1 MSKKLLNAQKKL
13 MQMMNGIELLAS
25 LLIIVGIGYSLLSV
39 PMQIQAIQTDGLG
52 TFLQYLFDVLIAI
65 ELIKLLCSHELT
77 SMVEV
82 LLFAVSKHVI
92 IGNLSSTDNLI
103 AVISIAVLFAI
114 RKFLFMHKK
123 IMKPIMLQKQ
133 KPLKTICFITDNIS
147 KAVIHYE

>member
-13 MQMMNGIELLAS
+13 MQMMSGIELLAN

-123 IMKPIMLQKQ
+123 NYE
-133 KPLKTICFITDNIS
+133 TDNAS
-147 KAVIHYE
+147 ETETTENNMLHN